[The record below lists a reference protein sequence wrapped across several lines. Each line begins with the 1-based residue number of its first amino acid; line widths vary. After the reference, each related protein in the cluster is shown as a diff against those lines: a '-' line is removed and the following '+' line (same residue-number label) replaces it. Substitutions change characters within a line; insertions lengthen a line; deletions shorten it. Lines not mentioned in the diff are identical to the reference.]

1 MQLMDLISAAG
12 GLGALSQQV
21 GLSESQT
28 QAGAA
33 ALLPAIVAGFQR
45 QAGGGGGVGGLLS
58 MLAGA
63 GGAGLLDNVIG
74 SEPTNV
80 GQGNTILGQIF
91 GSKDVSRDV
100 AQQAAQ
106 STGLDAAALKKMLP
120 ILAML
125 AAGVLARQG
134 SQAAGGRPGGGLGG
148 LLDRDGDGS
157 ALDDVLGM
165 AGKVLGRLS
174 TRPPRC
180 LDAAASPVAVPGG
193 GASTPSR
200 RPWRCRAWPP
210 RRRQCPPAASDVR
223 PPTSRREGPNPERSP
238 VEPLTGSQ

>member
-33 ALLPAIVAGFQR
+33 ALLPAIVGGFQR
-45 QAGGGGGVGGLLS
+45 QTGGGGGAGGLLS

-106 STGLDAAALKKMLP
+106 STGLDAATLKKMLP

-134 SQAAGGRPGGGLGG
+134 SQAGGGQPGGGLGG

-165 AGKVLGRLS
+165 AGKVLGR
-174 TRPPRC
+174 
-180 LDAAASPVAVPGG
+180 
-193 GASTPSR
+193 
-200 RPWRCRAWPP
+200 
-210 RRRQCPPAASDVR
+210 
-223 PPTSRREGPNPERSP
+223 
-238 VEPLTGSQ
+238 